1 MDKTNLAV
9 VTSTKMFLDTQCDK
23 IDEDGLLS
31 QRIFGPKVSYK
42 CACGNYTSKT
52 QHAGKRCPKCQV
64 LCADSFIRYTTFAKI
79 VLPFPIFKPTHH
91 NQRLLK
97 TIVGKYKYLLDTKQ
111 ADLASKTKNYL
122 SYDPQK
128 DRMRITNVY
137 DPETCIPLCIKGLY
151 SLYLAICAISTNYNS
166 AIANELVEKCF
177 SYELL
182 VTPAESRAVYKQIK
196 NGNITLVSSEINK
209 YYMRI
214 LKLCSYDWTNL
225 ALNPNMMRENY
236 IQMITSTFYKD
247 AIEDDDLTF
256 YDIAISKYQHYT
268 NKIYELIIQSLSAK
282 EGIIRKDF
290 LGKSIDFC
298 SRSHVI
304 VNPALAA
311 YQIKIP
317 KTNFVRLWFIEYVR
331 FLFQKKNIKIDEV
344 LLSVKLTESKI
355 TSKYPQYIDE
365 FIDYM
370 FSSEVDY
377 HSKLVLMNRQPT
389 LWRYGIPGME
399 VVGVS
404 EHNATEVSPLAIE
417 GPNMDFDG
425 DTAAVIRIH
434 DNEAQREIEQLA
446 FNLNCIKYDHTPT
459 FLHKCKGESMYAT
472 YTLLESKIDNSI
484 NPIHID
490 KLADLP
496 VDNFDEI
503 FNITTPVI
511 IDNTYT
517 YSYGVCLFN
526 NWCSFNEVKLT
537 KFTQPNEISK
547 AIYEDSADNLDYH
560 TRLHEI
566 MVKLFWFSSLNYK
579 SPLTFSFT
587 EIANLDFQAEK
598 DVLKY
603 LPNNP
608 HIGQHLYKS
617 IIERIYDKI
626 PETHFFGK
634 LIRSKLGKVA
644 TQLARIS
651 GAIGYIADD
660 NNIILDKPLTVN
672 LIDGLDPDTFFN
684 SAIGARKGLVDKNRS
699 TPVSGYLERSL
710 VLNLSPVEIGEEDC
724 DTNYGMVIHIKTKD
738 HAISLLNRYYCSY
751 DPNHVTDTG
760 FSTAISPWKLF
771 TEKDIKDSIG
781 RSFLFRSPITC
792 QTSNFKICKKC
803 FGSYD
808 NIKSPFLGIIT
819 GQSIAEKMTQLSMR
833 TFEKSACNYMV
844 A

>member
-91 NQRLLK
+91 NDRLLK

-151 SLYLAICAISTNYNS
+151 SLYLAICTISTNYNS

-365 FIDYM
+365 FIEYM

-377 HSKLVLMNRQPT
+377 HSRLVLMNRQPT
-389 LWRYGIPGME
+389 LNVQG
-399 VVGVS
+399 
-404 EHNATEVSPLAIE
+404 
-417 GPNMDFDG
+417 
-425 DTAAVIRIH
+425 
-434 DNEAQREIEQLA
+434 
-446 FNLNCIKYDHTPT
+446 
-459 FLHKCKGESMYAT
+459 
-472 YTLLESKIDNSI
+472 
-484 NPIHID
+484 
-490 KLADLP
+490 
-496 VDNFDEI
+496 
-503 FNITTPVI
+503 
-511 IDNTYT
+511 
-517 YSYGVCLFN
+517 
-526 NWCSFNEVKLT
+526 
-537 KFTQPNEISK
+537 
-547 AIYEDSADNLDYH
+547 
-560 TRLHEI
+560 
-566 MVKLFWFSSLNYK
+566 
-579 SPLTFSFT
+579 
-587 EIANLDFQAEK
+587 
-598 DVLKY
+598 
-603 LPNNP
+603 
-608 HIGQHLYKS
+608 
-617 IIERIYDKI
+617 
-626 PETHFFGK
+626 
-634 LIRSKLGKVA
+634 
-644 TQLARIS
+644 
-651 GAIGYIADD
+651 
-660 NNIILDKPLTVN
+660 
-672 LIDGLDPDTFFN
+672 
-684 SAIGARKGLVDKNRS
+684 VDKFREFRE
-699 TPVSGYLERSL
+699 TPI
-710 VLNLSPVEIGEEDC
+710 N
-724 DTNYGMVIHIKTKD
+724 
-738 HAISLLNRYYCSY
+738 
-751 DPNHVTDTG
+751 
-760 FSTAISPWKLF
+760 
-771 TEKDIKDSIG
+771 
-781 RSFLFRSPITC
+781 
-792 QTSNFKICKKC
+792 
-803 FGSYD
+803 
-808 NIKSPFLGIIT
+808 
-819 GQSIAEKMTQLSMR
+819 
-833 TFEKSACNYMV
+833 
-844 A
+844 